1 MTNKTAALQVERV
14 NVSFGGL
21 RALNDVYLEI
31 AKNEVVGLIGPNGAG
46 KTTLFNA
53 LCGLV
58 TPDSGELHLNGKK
71 HDFPKPFELVDLGIA
86 RTLQGVGL
94 FGDLTVLEN
103 VMIGA
108 QHLAQTGLISAALGR
123 NRKDEDQIRNKAR
136 VALERVYAGGIA
148 HRRADTLAY
157 PDTKRVAIARALVSE
172 PKILMLDEPAGGLGA
187 QDIEW
192 MNSLIKNLS
201 VDMSVLLIEHHMD
214 VVMSVCSRLYVLN
227 FGEVI
232 ASGDAE
238 TVRLCAAIQQLW
250 LLILGQETTMSL
262 NVSNLTVHHGAI
274 CAVNQVS
281 LAVPTGKLAAVI
293 GANGAGKTTLLRA
306 LSGLNHPTHGS
317 IMWKGERIVGMK
329 PEALVRR
336 GISHVSEGKSV
347 IPELTVREN
356 LELGAIWR
364 RNAKESKESIDQ
376 VVSIFPRL
384 GERLQQRADTLSG
397 GERQMLAIGRAIMS
411 KPQLLLLDE
420 PSLGLAPLVIE
431 HIFQTI
437 RDLTT
442 SMNLTVLL
450 VEQNAMGALKIA
462 DLGIVLNLGKVVA
475 INHAQALIDDPAVR
489 AAYLGY

>member
-1 MTNKTAALQVERV
+1 
-14 NVSFGGL
+14 
-21 RALNDVYLEI
+21 
-31 AKNEVVGLIGPNGAG
+31 
-46 KTTLFNA
+46 
-53 LCGLV
+53 
-58 TPDSGELHLNGKK
+58 
-71 HDFPKPFELVDLGIA
+71 
-86 RTLQGVGL
+86 
-94 FGDLTVLEN
+94 
-103 VMIGA
+103 
-108 QHLAQTGLISAALGR
+108 
-123 NRKDEDQIRNKAR
+123 
-136 VALERVYAGGIA
+136 
-148 HRRADTLAY
+148 
-157 PDTKRVAIARALVSE
+157 
-172 PKILMLDEPAGGLGA
+172 
-187 QDIEW
+187 
-192 MNSLIKNLS
+192 
-201 VDMSVLLIEHHMD
+201 
-214 VVMSVCSRLYVLN
+214 
-227 FGEVI
+227 
-232 ASGDAE
+232 
-238 TVRLCAAIQQLW
+238 
-250 LLILGQETTMSL
+250 MSL

-274 CAVNQVS
+274 CAINQVS
-281 LAVPTGKLAAVI
+281 IAVPTGKLAAII
-293 GANGAGKTTLLRA
+293 GANGAGKTTLLRT
-306 LSGLNHPTHGS
+306 LSGLKHPTNGS
-317 IMWKGERIVGMK
+317 IMWKGEKIAGIK
-329 PEALVRR
+329 PEALVCR

-397 GERQMLAIGRAIMS
+397 GERQMLAIGRAIMA

-431 HIFQTI
+431 QIFQTI